1 MNILNEY
8 MGEQSALQ
16 IITLM
21 QIKTMRL
28 HFIATTQMIS
38 FKITIANDSE
48 DGKVLSSNN
57 LGCNC
62 NVSLPFSKAIY
73 QCISI
78 EIQISQ

>member
-1 MNILNEY
+1 
-8 MGEQSALQ
+8 MGERSVLQ

-28 HFIATTQMIS
+28 HFIATAQMIS
-38 FKITIANDSE
+38 FKITIASDSE

-57 LGCNC
+57 LGCDY
-62 NVSLPFSKAIY
+62 NVSLSFSKAIY
-73 QCISI
+73 QCIST